1 MDSHHAA
8 CRMFAGGVRTL
19 VMPPSQL
26 AQSIAFIRANTRPV
40 AVAGLDGIAIF
51 TADALTPIWEAT
63 EKDLAAHNIA
73 PPFWAFPWAGG
84 QALARHILDHPEI
97 VRGKR
102 VLDLASGSGL
112 VAIAA
117 AKAGAKRVV
126 ANDIDPMCEAAIA
139 ANAELNDVA
148 IEYLGGDLLGV
159 EMPEADVVLAA
170 DVFYEQTPAK
180 RFLAFLQRAHETSV
194 AVFAGDPGR
203 TYFPREA
210 FRQLAEYDVV
220 TSTEIE
226 NAPVKMARVWTL

>member
-1 MDSHHAA
+1 MLSASLS
-8 CRMFAGGVRTL
+8 R
-19 VMPPSQL
+19 
-26 AQSIAFIRANTRPV
+26 SIAFIRANTRPI
-40 AVAGLDGIAIF
+40 AVGGLGGITIF
-51 TADALTPIWEAT
+51 TADELTPIWEAT

-84 QALARHILDHPEI
+84 QALSHYVLDHPEI

-117 AKAGAKRVV
+117 AKAGAAEVV
-126 ANDIDPMCEAAIA
+126 ANDIDPLCQAAIA
-139 ANAELNDVA
+139 ANADLNGVTIGFA
-148 IEYLGGDLLGV
+148 GADLLAGNPPAV
-159 EMPEADVVLAA
+159 DVILAA

-180 RFLAFLQRAHETSV
+180 RFLAFLQRAHAQGI

-203 TYFPREA
+203 TYFPQNV
-210 FRQLAEYDVV
+210 FRQVAEYDVA

-226 NAPVKMARVWTL
+226 NAPVKTARVWTL